1 MNSIGWVG
9 GWGEGDVSV
18 GVVSTSSCWQPA
30 HPPSL
35 LLNVKARAERA
46 ALHLCGG
53 LEQEPVLPAAGWR
66 GKALVLRGAARAS
79 QGLGAPGLPAD
90 CDGQWTAGAGA
101 NNSHAG
107 SPQASRGNRFSLKL
121 S

>member
-9 GWGEGDVSV
+9 GGDVSV

-53 LEQEPVLPAAGWR
+53 VR
-66 GKALVLRGAARAS
+66 
-79 QGLGAPGLPAD
+79 
-90 CDGQWTAGAGA
+90 AGACAACCRLERKSLGIA
-101 NNSHAG
+101 RGCASFAG
-107 SPQASRGNRFSLKL
+107 FGCAWFAC
-121 S
+121 

>member
-1 MNSIGWVG
+1 MSRPGRR
-9 GWGEGDVSV
+9 E
-18 GVVSTSSCWQPA
+18 
-30 HPPSL
+30 L
-35 LLNVKARAERA
+35 LFTYA
-46 ALHLCGG
+46 GG